1 MMTQGFTEPTAAVAD
16 VAATAPRKR
25 WPLIVGAVVV
35 GVVVLAGSAVAA
47 FVLLSGRGPQPESA
61 LPADTIGFVK
71 LDLDPSAGQ
80 KVNALRFLRD
90 NLPADMGI
98 SVDPDSSDPIG
109 DALTSSGVFDGE
121 DFTWQDIDTWVGD
134 RAAVAAIPT
143 GSGEA
148 APVVI
153 IRIDDEAAMASFL
166 AAHAPD
172 TAFAMVREGYAVF
185 AETQDAVQAV
195 TGAQSWLADS
205 ASFQADMSQLGG
217 GQIVVGWADAAAAQ
231 AAQQS
236 IDDLVGTDLPSTED
250 FSLTGRVAMGLAVE
264 PDVLEL
270 LTVASDFAVNGDTP
284 PWMSPSADLGSLPAG
299 VVAAVTFGNLGEY
312 LDGILALKAVS
323 DLVPDLK
330 EQVDAQTGLG
340 VDDVIGVLSTTMTA
354 FAVEGAGGFADTPLI
369 GARLAQTEGTS
380 SATVGSLLEAG
391 GMVDAVRVEDGTAA
405 DGTPYVELSSSD
417 QDDPFAQSGGGG
429 TLSDLPSF
437 DKVIVNDAAIAA
449 FVNMSSVWKYMAA
462 QSPDTQTY
470 PDVTA
475 AGLAYEMGAE
485 GDNVARMRLRVAFDG
500 Q

>member
-1 MMTQGFTEPTAAVAD
+1 MTEGFTEPTAPVAD

-35 GVVVLAGSAVAA
+35 GVVVLAGAAVAA

-80 KVNALRFLRD
+80 KINALRFLRD

-143 GSGEA
+143 GSGEV

-153 IRIDDEAAMASFL
+153 VRIDDEAAMASFL

-172 TAFAMVREGYAVF
+172 IAFAMVREGYAVF

-195 TGAQSWLADS
+195 AGAQSWLADS

-217 GQIVVGWADAAAAQ
+217 GQILVGWADVAAAQ

-236 IDDLVGTDLPSTED
+236 ISGITGTDVPSAD
-250 FSLTGRVAMGLAVE
+250 DVSVTGRVAMGLAVE

-270 LTVASDFAVNGDTP
+270 LTVASDLSVNGDTP
-284 PWMSPSADLGSLPAG
+284 PWMSSSADLSSLPAD
-299 VVAAVTFGNLGEY
+299 VVAAVTVGNLGEY
-312 LDGILALKAVS
+312 LDGILSLSAVR
-323 DLVPDLK
+323 DLVPDLE
-330 EQVDAQTGLG
+330 EQVDAETGMG
-340 VDDVIGVLSTTMTA
+340 VDDVIRVMSTTMTA
-354 FAVEGAGGFADTPLI
+354 FAMESAAGFEDAPLV
-369 GARLAQTEGTS
+369 GVRLAQTDATTS
-380 SATVGSLLEAG
+380 TSVGDLLGAAD
-391 GMVDAVRVEDGTAA
+391 MVDAVRMADGIGADGTA
-405 DGTPYVELSSSD
+405 YVELSSSD
-417 QDDPFAQSGGGG
+417 QDDPFGQIGE
-429 TLSDLPSF
+429 TLSDVPSF
-437 DKVIVNDAAIAA
+437 GKVIVDDAAIAA
-449 FVNMSSVWKYMAA
+449 YVNMSSVWKYLEV
-462 QSPDTQTY
+462 QSPETETF

-485 GDNVARMRLRVAFDG
+485 GTNVARMRLRVAFDG

>member
-1 MMTQGFTEPTAAVAD
+1 MTEGFTEPTAPVAD

-35 GVVVLAGSAVAA
+35 GVVVLAGAAVAA

-80 KVNALRFLRD
+80 KINALRFLRD

-143 GSGEA
+143 GSGEV

-153 IRIDDEAAMASFL
+153 VRIDDEAEMASFL

-172 TAFAMVREGYAVF
+172 IAFAMVREGYAVF

-195 TGAQSWLADS
+195 AGAQSWLADS

-217 GQIVVGWADAAAAQ
+217 GQILVGWADVAAAQ

-236 IDDLVGTDLPSTED
+236 ISGITGTDVPSAD
-250 FSLTGRVAMGLAVE
+250 DVSVTGRVAMGLAVE

-270 LTVASDFAVNGDTP
+270 LTVASDLSVNGDTP
-284 PWMSPSADLGSLPAG
+284 PWMSSSADLSSLPAD
-299 VVAAVTFGNLGEY
+299 VVAAVTVGNLGEY
-312 LDGILALKAVS
+312 LDGILSLSAVR
-323 DLVPDLK
+323 DLVPDLE
-330 EQVDAQTGLG
+330 EQVDAETGMG
-340 VDDVIGVLSTTMTA
+340 VDDVIRVMSTTMTA
-354 FAVEGAGGFADTPLI
+354 FAMESAAGFEDAPLV
-369 GARLAQTEGTS
+369 GVRLAQTDATTS
-380 SATVGSLLEAG
+380 TSVGDLLGAAD
-391 GMVDAVRVEDGTAA
+391 MVDAVRMADGIGADGTA
-405 DGTPYVELSSSD
+405 YVELSSSD
-417 QDDPFAQSGGGG
+417 QDDPFGQIGE
-429 TLSDLPSF
+429 TLSDVPSF
-437 DKVIVNDAAIAA
+437 GKVIVDDAAIAA
-449 FVNMSSVWKYMAA
+449 YVNMSSVWKYLEV
-462 QSPDTQTY
+462 QSPETETF

-485 GDNVARMRLRVAFDG
+485 GTNVARMRLRVAFDG